1 MIIMRP
7 DVAFVNAPQIEYFRK
22 PFINRPAGD
31 YSAQKFIFSGSLR
44 IWISQKSRVI
54 WLFAATNNL
63 FLYLFAGE

>member
-1 MIIMRP
+1 MIIMRL

-44 IWISQKSRVI
+44 ISKKSRVI
-54 WLFAATNNL
+54 WLFGANNL
-63 FLYLFAGE
+63 FLYLFEEE